1 LAGFH
6 ATEVSGPPTA
16 QGVSMTGTYWFDR
29 DHEGDEDNG
38 DD

>member
-6 ATEVSGPPTA
+6 ATEVSGPTTA
-16 QGVSMTGTYWFDR
+16 EGVSTTGTYGFDR